1 MGTVILI
8 RHARSVANAENI
20 LAGQTPGVRLDPTGV
35 AQSKELIET
44 LGPLPLKRVFVS
56 PLERCSETIAP
67 WLAQYGDSVSVQ
79 SDSRIIE
86 PDYGLWSGR
95 KLEELSLEPLWKQV
109 QSDPESV
116 QFPSGERFVDVWD
129 RVASFYQSLIDLAH
143 EDDNFLVV
151 SHGDII
157 KFLIAQ
163 MLKVDFRN
171 FQSLVVEPA
180 SISVAQISPDG
191 PRLLQFNRTQ
201 QPLAESL
208 SRMVAKTL
216 GGEGSNPSGGAK
228 H

>member
-1 MGTVILI
+1 
-8 RHARSVANAENI
+8 
-20 LAGQTPGVRLDPTGV
+20 
-35 AQSKELIET
+35 
-44 LGPLPLKRVFVS
+44 
-56 PLERCSETIAP
+56 
-67 WLAQYGDSVSVQ
+67 VQ

>member
-20 LAGQTPGVRLDPTGV
+20 LAGQTPGVRLDSTGV

-44 LGPLPLKRVFVS
+44 LGPLPLKKVFVS

-67 WLAQYGDSVSVQ
+67 WLAKYGSDITLQ

-95 KLEELSLEPLWKQV
+95 KLDELALEPLWKQV
-109 QSDPESV
+109 QGDPESV
-116 QFPSGERFVDVWD
+116 QFPNGERFVDVWD
-129 RVASFYQSLIDLAH
+129 RVTSFYQSLIQIASQ
-143 EDDNFLVV
+143 EENFLIV

-157 KFLIAQ
+157 KFLIAHI
-163 MLKVDFRN
+163 LKVDFKN

-180 SISVAQISPDG
+180 SISVAQIAADG
-191 PRLLQFNRTQ
+191 ARLLQFNRTE

-208 SRMVAKTL
+208 VRMVTKTL
-216 GGEGSNPSGGAK
+216 GGEGNHSSKGVK
-228 H
+228 D